1 MNLRYEKYSVLIS
14 VYNKENPEFLRA
26 SLESM
31 INQTLIPDQIV
42 LVEDGKLTQEL
53 ESLIRNYEKRYSA
66 IFEVVRRKEN
76 KGLGY
81 SLNEGLKLCRNNL
94 VARMDSDD
102 ISLKNRCELQMKRFN
117 EEQKLVILG
126 GQIHE
131 FIDSPNNIV
140 SQRTVP
146 CKYNAIYKFSRRRSP
161 FNHPTVMYK
170 RDEILKLGGY
180 PEVKRKED
188 LKLFLDAIFNGY
200 YCENLD
206 EVILLYR
213 TSADNMKRRKTF
225 VNCKEY
231 IQIMYD
237 YFLQKKISFYDLLY
251 VLLGQLS
258 LYILPTKIC
267 KFLSNRFLR
276 KNALCK
282 EERQS

>member
-1 MNLRYEKYSVLIS
+1 MNQRYEKYSVLIS
-14 VYNKENPEFLRA
+14 VYCKEQKEFLQA

-42 LVEDGKLTQEL
+42 LIEDGELTQEL
-53 ESLIRNYEKRYSA
+53 ESLIKHYEERYPK
-66 IFEVVRRKEN
+66 IFDVVRRKEN

-117 EEQKLVILG
+117 EEQKLIILG
-126 GQIHE
+126 GQINE
-131 FIDSPNNIV
+131 FVDSPDNII

-146 CKYNAIYKFSRRRSP
+146 CKYDDIYKFSHRRSP

-188 LKLFLDAIFNGY
+188 LKLFLDAIFNGL
-200 YCENLD
+200 YCENL
-206 EVILLYR
+206 EETVLLYR
-213 TSADNMKRRKTF
+213 TSIDNMKRRTTF

-231 IQIMYD
+231 IQIMYN
-237 YFLQKKISFYDLLY
+237 YLQLKNISLSDFIYILM
-251 VLLGQLS
+251 GQLS

-267 KFLSNRFLR
+267 KVLSNIFLR
-276 KNALCK
+276 KNISKDGGIL
-282 EERQS
+282 